1 MQSDKLINLIKFT
14 KNLTLLYVEDNLD
27 VQQQTLKMFSSFFD
41 KIDTAVNGKIAL
53 ELFSANNYDLIIT
66 DIKMPLVDGITFI
79 EQIRSVNK
87 KIPILVFSAHDDKEY
102 FLKTV
107 NAGIDGYILKPY
119 TIEQIIKT
127 LDNLVLKY
135 DLKQKEE
142 SKIKLA
148 NSFVWDKNSSQ
159 LFKNEEIIKL
169 SKYERKI
176 FELFISTNS
185 VSKTYYEI
193 EYYLFSN
200 CEDNTKKL
208 RNLLA
213 RLKQKL
219 EYDLFETLYS
229 YGYSI
234 KYEEI

>member
-1 MQSDKLINLIKFT
+1 MS
-14 KNLTLLYVEDNLD
+14 
-27 VQQQTLKMFSSFFD
+27 
-41 KIDTAVNGKIAL
+41 
-53 ELFSANNYDLIIT
+53 
-66 DIKMPLVDGITFI
+66 
-79 EQIRSVNK
+79 
-87 KIPILVFSAHDDKEY
+87 ILSK
-102 FLKTV
+102 
-107 NAGIDGYILKPY
+107 
-119 TIEQIIKT
+119 
-127 LDNLVLKY
+127 
-135 DLKQKEE
+135 KEE

>member
-1 MQSDKLINLIKFT
+1 MLSDKLINLIKFT
-14 KNLTLLYVEDNLD
+14 KNLSLLYVEDNLD
-27 VQQQTLKMFSSFFD
+27 VQQQTLKMLSSFFD
-41 KIDTAVNGKIAL
+41 KIELANNGKVAL
-53 ELFSANNYDLIIT
+53 ELFCSNNYDLIIT
-66 DIKMPLVDGITFI
+66 DIKMPLVDGVALI
-79 EQIRSVNK
+79 EQIRNSNK
-87 KIPILVFSAHDDKEY
+87 EIPILVFSAHDDKEY

-135 DLKQKEE
+135 YSKQKEDY
-142 SKIKLA
+142 KIKLI
-148 NSFVWDKNSSQ
+148 NSFVWDKNSNQ
-159 LFKNEEIIKL
+159 LIKNDEIIKL

-176 FELFISTNS
+176 FELFICTNS

-193 EYYLFSN
+193 EYYLFGN

-219 EYDLFETLYS
+219 NCDLFETLYS

-234 KYEEI
+234 KYEER